1 MKNTLCN
8 IFEYLSF
15 QCHNPELS
23 TWIILGKGPSF
34 SKLKEYDL
42 SHYRILTLN
51 DAVREVTN
59 VDIAHFIDFDAFERC
74 ASIAIEH
81 AKIIVLPWFPH
92 FNNKAGTTN
101 LAELTISNHP
111 LSSLAEQGRLY
122 WYDLSSSSV
131 RCGTQPVISATFF
144 SAEAALDLLAT
155 AGIKSIRSLGV
166 DGGDSYGKE
175 FLDLTDIS
183 CLSNNQ
189 KNFDRQFE
197 SFSKIIARTGV
208 DYSPLDIE
216 SPIRVYVAA
225 TASESLPVKVLEYSI
240 KQHCSTTVHVMPL
253 CDANI
258 EIPVPTSVSNRS
270 RTPFSFQR
278 FLIPKIQEY
287 TGRAIYLDSDMLLF
301 KDIRQL
307 WNLSL
312 GDSDVLTTYSESASG
327 RKPQFSVM
335 LLDCNK
341 LTWEINEIV
350 SQLNSGT
357 LNYKNLMYDF
367 TLAKTRAAIGP
378 RWNALETYKHGST
391 ALLHYTD
398 MNTQPWVS
406 HINPLGYLWVA
417 TLRRAIQ
424 DEAIST
430 AFVEAEVLKGHVRP
444 SLIYQLKHD
453 IDDSLL
459 LSKSALILDQG
470 YVAPYRSILTHK
482 SSSWRNKLFWL
493 RAYVRAIYYK
503 SFFYHLVRRNRY

>member
-8 IFEYLSF
+8 IFEYLSL
-15 QCHNPELS
+15 QCHNPKLS

-34 SKLKEYDL
+34 SKIKEYDL

-59 VDIAHFIDFDAFERC
+59 VDIAHFIDFYAFERC
-74 ASIAIEH
+74 ASIAIKH
-81 AKIIVLPWFPH
+81 AKIVVLPWYPH
-92 FNNKAGTTN
+92 FNNKAGTTS
-101 LAELTISNHP
+101 LAELTANNQT
-111 LSSLAEQGRLY
+111 LLLLAKQGRLY

-131 RCGTQPVISATFF
+131 RYGTYPVISSIFF
-144 SAEAALDLLAT
+144 SSEAAIDLLAISGVKT
-155 AGIKSIRSLGV
+155 IRSLGI
-166 DGGDSYGKE
+166 DGGHTYGME
-175 FLDLTDIS
+175 FSDLTDIS

-189 KNFDRQFE
+189 KSFDRQFE
-197 SFSKIIARTGV
+197 SFSKIISRTGV

-225 TASESLPVKVLEYSI
+225 TASESLPVKILEYSI
-240 KQHCSTTVHVMPL
+240 KQHCSATVHVMAL

-258 EIPVPTSVSNRS
+258 EIPVPTSVANRS

-287 TGRAIYLDSDMLLF
+287 TGRAIYLDSDMLVF

-341 LTWEINEIV
+341 LTWDINEIV

-357 LNYKNLMYDF
+357 LNYKKLMYDF
-367 TLAKTRAAIGP
+367 TLAKTRSAIVP
-378 RWNALETYKHGST
+378 SWNTLESYKHGST
-391 ALLHYTD
+391 ALLHFTD

-424 DEAIST
+424 DKVISHD
-430 AFVEAEVLKGHVRP
+430 FIEAEVAKGHIRP
-444 SLIYQLKHD
+444 SLIYQLEHG

-459 LSKSALILDQG
+459 LPKSALALDQE
-470 YVAPYRSILTHK
+470 YIPPYHSCVIRRN
-482 SSSWRNKLFWL
+482 SSWRNYIFLI
-493 RAYVRAIYYK
+493 RAIARLFYRK
-503 SFFYHLVRRNRY
+503 SIFYRLLSR